1 MLGRVFPEGLHWIQ
15 SRVCFMGSQLEWARR
30 IPQRAKS
37 GMSQKWLQA
46 ESLER
51 WMVKESESE
60 LGQQVQGALETRVQA
75 KGLKIEKGDTD

>member
-1 MLGRVFPEGLHWIQ
+1 MPGLVFPEGLHWIQ

-60 LGQQVQGALETRVQA
+60 LGQQVQGDQSGTRN
-75 KGLKIEKGDTD
+75 TSPS

>member
-1 MLGRVFPEGLHWIQ
+1 
-15 SRVCFMGSQLEWARR
+15 
-30 IPQRAKS
+30 
-37 GMSQKWLQA
+37 MSQKWLQA